1 MCFAAQMFGAG
12 KTMLGRNLV
21 TQLKKADSELQAH
34 LKDFLD
40 AERSRGEDGRKFA
53 EFFSQEVEKFRQAEQ
68 LYVDLRGLSD
78 VAAVPGATAKVA
90 GVQMPQSI
98 TDVADAIAQVLI
110 EAAREKAPLFV
121 AL

>member
-1 MCFAAQMFGAG
+1 M
-12 KTMLGRNLV
+12 
-21 TQLKKADSELQAH
+21 
-34 LKDFLD
+34 D

-53 EFFSQEVEKFRQAEQ
+53 EFFSQEVEKFKQAEQ

-98 TDVADAIAQVLI
+98 TDVADAIAQV
-110 EAAREKAPLFV
+110 APLFV
-121 AL
+121 HFDEIGVFQAPEAVRKLRDGVIRTWEGMNRDDQIQWKAQPK